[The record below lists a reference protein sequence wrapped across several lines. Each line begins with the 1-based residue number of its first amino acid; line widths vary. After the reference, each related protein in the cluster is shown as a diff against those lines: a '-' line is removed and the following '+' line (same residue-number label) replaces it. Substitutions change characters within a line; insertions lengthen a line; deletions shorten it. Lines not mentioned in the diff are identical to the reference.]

1 MPKISEQ
8 SIFKIV
14 GLMYD
19 ITQHTAPGSWIDV
32 YNEMADL
39 FGSGPGGFAAFDQR
53 NNSFSVLEGTIEQTF
68 LDEYSNYYQHQSP
81 LRPGIVA
88 LRPGERFNRQEIIDD
103 KTFRKLQIYQDF
115 YRRQGVFHLESRVF
129 LHHAESYAGVSFS
142 RPDRRSNFSQSELL
156 AMTYL
161 MPHLARSFKLY
172 FNLLE
177 VHRHNQVISDAF
189 DRIPQGVLVVDSHR
203 KPVFVNARA
212 SEMLMKGD
220 GLKLD
225 GKGVLEASTNDRTFH
240 RLIAQ
245 IFDRQTHEFDRFGGV
260 VTVERPGGSRALEL
274 MISPFTNEGF
284 RTIGSDRL
292 AIIFVTDPEAK
303 TVDVAELLIE
313 IYGLTPAEAK
323 LAHKLAEGMSF
334 AEACEEMSISS
345 NTGRTHL
352 KRVFSKTNTNR
363 QSALIK
369 LILTGP
375 ANIRR
380 SIEKVSG

>member
-1 MPKISEQ
+1 
-8 SIFKIV
+8 
-14 GLMYD
+14 
-19 ITQHTAPGSWIDV
+19 
-32 YNEMADL
+32 
-39 FGSGPGGFAAFDQR
+39 
-53 NNSFSVLEGTIEQTF
+53 
-68 LDEYSNYYQHQSP
+68 
-81 LRPGIVA
+81 
-88 LRPGERFNRQEIIDD
+88 
-103 KTFRKLQIYQDF
+103 
-115 YRRQGVFHLESRVF
+115 
-129 LHHAESYAGVSFS
+129 
-142 RPDRRSNFSQSELL
+142 
-156 AMTYL
+156 
-161 MPHLARSFKLY
+161 
-172 FNLLE
+172 
-177 VHRHNQVISDAF
+177 
-189 DRIPQGVLVVDSHR
+189 
-203 KPVFVNARA
+203 
-212 SEMLMKGD
+212 MLMKGD

-345 NTGRTHL
+345 NL
-352 KRVFSKTNTNR
+352 S
-363 QSALIK
+363 LIH
-369 LILTGP
+369 ISEPTRP
-375 ANIRR
+375 Y
-380 SIEKVSG
+380 